1 MGRPAREEYLADP
14 CDVCGAKKGERCYNS
29 KGKQIPPA
37 SSHKGRLQTW
47 AVKNEMDAA
56 PLPSMISV
64 LDEKAV
70 NEIATALNEGYD
82 AMGRE
87 AHINM
92 VLSAIA
98 FSRKIGTT
106 QDQIDRHLAEMIV
119 DAEFD
124 HELLEG

>member
-14 CDVCGAKKGERCYNS
+14 CNVCGAKKGERCVDTTGRQLSPS
-29 KGKQIPPA
+29 K
-37 SSHKGRLQTW
+37 SHKDRMQVW
-47 AVKNEMDAA
+47 KVKNEMDDAGQQVAA
-56 PLPSMISV
+56 AEVEAQIEAE
-64 LDEKAV
+64 DEHERLMLEAR
-70 NEIATALNEGYD
+70 EG
-82 AMGRE
+82 R
-87 AHINM
+87 IRL

-124 HELLEG
+124 HAYLEG